1 MVRAALSV
9 ALFAAAAGL
18 SVPAAAAT
26 LRVSPVV
33 IDLPDPQR
41 AAVLTLANTEDRPLS
56 VQVRVFRWTQTDG
69 RDQLTPT
76 RDVAVSP
83 PATTLKAGAQHLV
96 RVVRTAEGSP
106 PDEES
111 YRVLV
116 DEIPD
121 PAALRRGGVAFVLRQ
136 SLPVFFGSD
145 RTAKPDVTWRLTRD
159 GKGVALTARNT
170 GARRLRISE
179 MVLADARGA
188 VVERKP
194 GLLGYVLSGAEMR
207 WPLQNAIAPNAAIT
221 LTAATDAG
229 PLHVDLGAPPR

>member
-1 MVRAALSV
+1 MRRAALFV
-9 ALFAAAAGL
+9 ALFAAAAGA
-18 SVPAAAAT
+18 SGPVAAAT
-26 LRVSPVV
+26 LRVSPVL
-33 IDLPDPQR
+33 IDLSEAQR

-96 RVVRTAEGSP
+96 RVVRTAEAP
-106 PDEES
+106 PRGEES
-111 YRVLV
+111 FRVLV

-136 SLPVFFGSD
+136 SLPVFFNSD
-145 RTAKPDVTWRLTRD
+145 RSARPELSWRLTRD
-159 GKGVALTARNT
+159 GKALSLTAHNT
-170 GARRLRISE
+170 GERRLRISE
-179 MVLADARGA
+179 MVLTDARGA

-207 WPLQNAIAPNAAIT
+207 WPLQNAIAPNAALT
-221 LTAATDAG
+221 LTAATDTG
-229 PLHVDLGAPPR
+229 PLHVDLGPPPR